1 MDKLKK
7 ILKKLK
13 GAFSKLNDLRKELK
27 DEVSL
32 YWKNEKNNII
42 SFFACLCFIIF
53 VFGILLFAFIYTE
66 TFFTIS
72 FTILGIGI
80 MFSVEVSL
88 EEYNYTPYPLLR
100 KIKHG
105 LIRSI
110 VYTIILLLIGLLW
123 YALLFH

>member
-32 YWKNEKNNII
+32 YWKNEKENII
-42 SFFACLCFIIF
+42 SFFVCLGFIIF
-53 VFGILLFAFIYTE
+53 ILAMMLFVFFYIRTFLTILLTFFGIV
-66 TFFTIS
+66 
-72 FTILGIGI
+72 I
-80 MFSVEVSL
+80 MFLVEVGL
-88 EEYNYTPYPLLR
+88 EKDNDTPYPLLR
-100 KIKHG
+100 KIKNG

-110 VYTIILLLIGLLW
+110 VYPIALLLIGLSW